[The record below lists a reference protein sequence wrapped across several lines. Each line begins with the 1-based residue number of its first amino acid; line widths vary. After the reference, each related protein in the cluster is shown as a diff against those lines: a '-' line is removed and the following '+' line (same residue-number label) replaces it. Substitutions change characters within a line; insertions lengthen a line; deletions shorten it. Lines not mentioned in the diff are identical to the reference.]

1 MTIYSLP
8 ESHDFTCLFFHL
20 DIFKINFYWS
30 IVALQCR
37 VSFSVSQFSRSVVS
51 DSLQPRGLQH
61 TRLPCP
67 SPTPGAFLDSCP
79 LSR

>member
-1 MTIYSLP
+1 MTIYSLH
-8 ESHDFTCLFFHL
+8 ESHDFTFLFFHL

-30 IVALQCR
+30 IVALQCH
-37 VSFSVSQFSRSVVS
+37 VSFSVSQFSRSDVS